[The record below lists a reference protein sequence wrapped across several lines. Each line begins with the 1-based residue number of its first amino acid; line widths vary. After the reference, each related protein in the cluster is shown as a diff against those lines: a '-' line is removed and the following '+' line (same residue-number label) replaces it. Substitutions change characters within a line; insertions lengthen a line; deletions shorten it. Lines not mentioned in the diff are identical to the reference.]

1 MTEQEQNNRYTSVL
15 PLTVP
20 KTLGYREFRNRRN
33 FSFCLPQHQTSECPN
48 SPAKRHQ
55 SLSEMDSVALDLL
68 SMGYLHLITPML
80 RGLRDLRVEKQIAQK
95 DTKIAKEKHPGG
107 AKLPVSRY

>member
-1 MTEQEQNNRYTSVL
+1 
-15 PLTVP
+15 
-20 KTLGYREFRNRRN
+20 
-33 FSFCLPQHQTSECPN
+33 
-48 SPAKRHQ
+48 
-55 SLSEMDSVALDLL
+55 
-68 SMGYLHLITPML
+68 MGYLHLITPML